1 MLAGDSLKGQLDSPQ
16 GSYDKLLNNN
26 IEAALLALPKQPS
39 ASSSIQQ
46 ADGQLSLP
54 QPQYKPSTEQF
65 LQQLVSRHK
74 WCRTS
79 PTPMDKQNPAGYA
92 EIYTLTGDNFPN
104 QQEEER
110 VREVKDTEKS
120 AHRRHPVL
128 KEKYLARQPWERSSP
143 SDHLARSNILRA
155 ARGFAAHED
164 VQIVNPTPNLHR

>member
-1 MLAGDSLKGQLDSPQ
+1 MKGQLESAQ

-26 IEAALLALPKQPS
+26 IEAALLALTKQPS
-39 ASSSIQQ
+39 APSSIQQ
-46 ADGQLSLP
+46 ADGRLSLP
-54 QPQYKPSTEQF
+54 QPQYKPSAEQF

-79 PTPMDKQNPAGYA
+79 PTPMDKQNPAGFA
-92 EIYTLTGDNFPN
+92 EIYTLPEDNFN
-104 QQEEER
+104 QQEDER

-120 AHRRHPVL
+120 AHRSHPVL

-143 SDHLARSNILRA
+143 SDHLARSSILR
-155 ARGFAAHED
+155 